1 MAILLS
7 THNIGFYGELTKIVL
22 KLSSN
27 THLIYSSGQL
37 IVLNA
42 HIVVSIGVFY
52 PFAVEI
58 GCNNGSSFLCGD
70 AKCVPR
76 SRVCDGTPDCV
87 SGEDE
92 NQCMVPETCQQ
103 WWSVGYQTSGIYKVC
118 MYQKIITI
126 FSLFSAPAPIS
137 TPQGHF

>member
-1 MAILLS
+1 MW
-7 THNIGFYGELTKIVL
+7 VL
-22 KLSSN
+22 KVKVISLPY
-27 THLIYSSGQL
+27 IFQ
-37 IVLNA
+37 VLF
-42 HIVVSIGVFY
+42 VLCFTWPRYQVSVYRTIGPLVY

-70 AKCVPR
+70 AKCIPK

-92 NQCMVPETCQQ
+92 NWCMVPETCQQ

-118 MYQKIITI
+118 MYQKIITV
-126 FSLFSAPAPIS
+126 FALLVHLL
-137 TPQGHF
+137 Q